1 MKDKYLEK
9 KNYNFEEQKKIF
21 SFFSLNRRTLLLS
34 EKFYKFEFGRV
45 LELVR
50 RELMAD
56 VVMIRILVFFNV
68 HWEFD
73 RSRK

>member
-1 MKDKYLEK
+1 MKDKYVEK

-68 HWEFD
+68 H
-73 RSRK
+73 